1 MLYVHSFM
9 IILVSTRSIG
19 NLLMSEILSVF
30 LFFNSKHASRTQQHA
45 AMSSSAGST
54 NNNAFEIEDVE
65 ENEEEEEYYCLDSN
79 DDEEDEQQ
87 VDSEEQ
93 QEEKDN
99 EGEIVVDEGQY
110 PKTLLKELLD
120 QYEDL
125 KKASSQLPPRK
136 ASRLTSR
143 AIGKLPNI

>member
-1 MLYVHSFM
+1 MELKYES
-9 IILVSTRSIG
+9 LDCQQSRG
-19 NLLMSEILSVF
+19 K
-30 LFFNSKHASRTQQHA
+30 SKKGGKFWS
-45 AMSSSAGST
+45 
-54 NNNAFEIEDVE
+54 E

>member
-1 MLYVHSFM
+1 
-9 IILVSTRSIG
+9 
-19 NLLMSEILSVF
+19 
-30 LFFNSKHASRTQQHA
+30 
-45 AMSSSAGST
+45 MSSSAGKTS
-54 NNNAFEIEDVE
+54 NNAFEIEDVE

-87 VDSEEQ
+87 QVESEEPK
-93 QEEKDN
+93 EEKDN
-99 EGEIVVDEGQY
+99 EGEIVVDGGQY

-125 KKASSQLPPRK
+125 KKTSSQLPSRK

-143 AIGKLPNI
+143 AIGN